1 MSRDI
6 KNVLKSAD
14 GLFDAI
20 VNSNKSEIENF
31 VMVTFNDPDVE
42 LRIITDKRDEFKTS
56 LRSLRASGGGDCPE
70 MAMSGIELGLKKG
83 RPYSYLFVFTDATA
97 KDVDKFERVRNLA
110 LELNT
115 KIIFLVTKW
124 PCPNQVNIDFSPY
137 EKLAHDTGGEFF
149 FMQKE
154 NIPEIMKYVMKLVD
168 SRKVEIL
175 KKQFNASDDKTVVVP
190 LDPSID
196 NVLMSVTGGEST
208 VDVKDKDNTTVATEE
223 ITKIKDT
230 TVVSWN
236 NTNPGD
242 YTVEINSTT
251 NTLLTIHGTT
261 KVTFSYGFSVTKPN
275 YFNETTNRPVADQKS
290 YILIKLNTD
299 GEKLNLQ
306 RLQVVNL
313 KDDILLDELKFVAQ
327 EDHYYIT
334 EPINFPKNT
343 FKIVMIAE
351 DEKTKEVFKRASLP
365 IEPQKVL
372 PGTMKNEAPAV
383 TIFGETKVTTS
394 TGNPLQLKCRVTG
407 YPKPKISWEDA
418 FGTTLTSTVSTVR
431 EEYEYLNVLNIEK
444 VHQSSTYICKASN
457 IISSDEKIVEVDTG
471 DRFAVVKFS
480 KDKKV
485 EYNKEEKLFCKV
497 NADPPANVFWYL
509 NGNQVEANDDFDI
522 SPDKSTLTIKKMKP
536 YYIGTVLCE
545 VRNSVKRLM
554 YNMKLSMTGAVGP
567 EIDKKTTEI
576 FVIEGSSAIVS
587 CRILKGNPKPMINWT
602 FKSKNNDTFY
612 DIKEYN
618 EDIRIEKVSTNDV
631 GTYKCVAKNDIS
643 EDSHILDLTIEYA
656 PVVLGQSNIY
666 INQQIGQKILISC
679 DIKGEPEPFISWFLN
694 GLMIVESELYQID
707 KDNTLTF
714 EASIKT
720 MGQYSC
726 EGVNKFGSIK
736 KIANVSVFEPLKI
749 DLGETKINIE
759 VGRQLSLSCPV
770 KGYPKPKIQWTFMP
784 LYDLELRNLSSSN
797 AQLQIPEVKTNDSGY
812 YFCTVTISGDEKTHL
827 FFVNVKEPIKS
838 TAKKIVAV
846 DGDQFLKIPCESAA
860 EPKSTIS
867 WFKNGAPITVGNEW
881 HTLESDGSL
890 IIKEIKTPTAGI
902 YDCANDDRSKVYESF
917 EVNVAMHPDANNL
930 NYNIEYFIE
939 NKNGTVPCKVAQ
951 ATTDYILW
959 YKV

>member
-1 MSRDI
+1 MSADI
-6 KNVLKSAD
+6 KNVLNSTD
-14 GLFDAI
+14 GLFDAV
-20 VNSNKSEIENF
+20 VNTKKSEIENF
-31 VMVTFNDPDVE
+31 VLVTFNDPVFE

-56 LRSLRASGGGDCPE
+56 LRSLRVSGGGDCPE
-70 MAMSGIELGLKKG
+70 MAMSGIELGLQKG

-97 KDVDKFERVRNLA
+97 KDMYKFER
-110 LELNT
+110 
-115 KIIFLVTKW
+115 
-124 PCPNQVNIDFSPY
+124 
-137 EKLAHDTGGEFF
+137 
-149 FMQKE
+149 
-154 NIPEIMKYVMKLVD
+154 IMKYVMKLVD
-168 SRKVEIL
+168 SRKVDI
-175 KKQFNASDDKTVVVP
+175 KQKQFNATDDKKVVVP
-190 LDPSID
+190 LDPSIGTAII
-196 NVLMSVTGGEST
+196 SVSSGNSSLN
-208 VDVKDKDNTTVATEE
+208 VKDKDNTTVGTEE
-223 ITKIKDT
+223 IAKTENIKMSNFGRRIFVETPDVDGLLSDRRSDPT
-230 TVVSWN
+230 FLQQVVLWN

-251 NTLLTIHGTT
+251 NTLVTIHGTT
-261 KVTFSYGFSVTKPN
+261 KVTFNYGFSVTKPN

-290 YILIKLNTD
+290 YILIKLNTE
-299 GEKLNLQ
+299 GIKLNLQ
-306 RLQVVNL
+306 RLQFVDL
-313 KDDILLDELKFVAQ
+313 KDNILFDKVKFVAQ
-327 EDHYYIT
+327 EDHYYLT
-334 EPINFPKNT
+334 EPINFPKDT

-351 DEKTKEVFKRASLP
+351 DEKTKNVLKRASLP
-365 IEPQKVL
+365 IESQKVL
-372 PGTMKNEAPAV
+372 PGTMENEAPAV
-383 TIFGETKVTTS
+383 TIFGATKVKAS
-394 TGNPLQLKCRVTG
+394 TGKPLQLKCRVTG

-444 VHQSSTYICKASN
+444 VHQSTTYICKASN

-480 KDKKV
+480 KDKKI

-497 NADPPANVFWYL
+497 NADPPANVLWYL

-522 SPDKSTLTIKKMKP
+522 SPDKSTLTIKKMKQN
-536 YYIGTVLCE
+536 YIGTVLCE

-554 YNMKLSMTGAVGP
+554 YNMKLSMTGDVGP

-656 PVVLGQSNIY
+656 PVVLGQSNID

-749 DLGETKINIE
+749 DLGETNITIE

-797 AQLQIPEVKTNDSGY
+797 AQLQIPEFQTSDSGY
-812 YFCTVTISGDEKTHL
+812 YVCTVTISGDEKTHL
-827 FFVNVKEPIKS
+827 FVVNVKEPIKS
-838 TAKKIVAV
+838 TPKKIVAV
-846 DGDQFLKIPCESAA
+846 DGDPFLKIPCESAA

-890 IIKEIKTPTAGI
+890 IIKDIKTPTAGI
-902 YDCANDDRSKVYESF
+902 YDCANHDRSKVYESF

-959 YKV
+959 WYKV